1 VQGYS
6 VDHKVTYW
14 NSYSTELYGY
24 SSEEALGEKIEDLII
39 PDEMCNEVRHAIDN
53 FITTEIGIPSAEVLL
68 KHEDGSMLPVYSQ
81 YILIKDYNSR
91 PEMFC
96 LDIDLR
102 ELKETQAT
110 LDATRELA
118 IRDDL
123 TGLFNRFYY
132 NLVIDQEIR
141 RARRDANYLVYAM
154 LDIDNFKQYNDT
166 YGHPAGDK
174 ALKKLGEILSAS
186 MSRPGDLVF
195 RLGGEE
201 FCIIYSSNL
210 SDLILRPVDNLM
222 KKLEDENIRHKKN
235 ESFGQIT
242 LSAGIVVLSPRA
254 DYTLS
259 SVYARADEL
268 LYKAKNAGRNTIFH
282 ERIDK

>member
-1 VQGYS
+1 
-6 VDHKVTYW
+6 
-14 NSYSTELYGY
+14 
-24 SSEEALGEKIEDLII
+24 
-39 PDEMCNEVRHAIDN
+39 
-53 FITTEIGIPSAEVLL
+53 
-68 KHEDGSMLPVYSQ
+68 MLPVYSQ
-81 YILIKDYNSR
+81 HILTKDYNGNS
-91 PEMFC
+91 EMFC

-141 RARRDANYLVYAM
+141 RSRRDGKHLVYAM

-174 ALKKLGEILSAS
+174 ALKKLGEILPAS

-201 FCIIYSSNL
+201 FCTTYSSNL
-210 SDLILRPVDNLM
+210 TDLILTPIHNLM
-222 KKLEDENIRHKKN
+222 EKLKDENIRHKKN
-235 ESFGQIT
+235 ESFDQIT
-242 LSAGIVVLSPRA
+242 LSAGIAVLSPRV
-254 DYTLS
+254 DHTPG

-268 LYKAKNAGRNTIFH
+268 LYKAKNAGRNTIIQ